1 MGVLGSSF
9 CSTQLR
15 IGGFRVPFELA
26 TPGCEGGGG
35 NKSLKALMRVVGP
48 DGESTEGM
56 IYAQAVED
64 EVSRQTTTPNSFVH
78 SACDLM
84 KLDAC
89 VNTPSELHR
98 HTCSLTV
105 YVKSNSELFNDSPH
119 LAAGHC
125 SACAVEKGKAARRAK
140 AVCVFIKALSPAP
153 RAHEAVDTSAAGSGQ
168 ARQQ

>member
-1 MGVLGSSF
+1 
-9 CSTQLR
+9 
-15 IGGFRVPFELA
+15 
-26 TPGCEGGGG
+26 
-35 NKSLKALMRVVGP
+35 MRVVGP

-56 IYAQAVED
+56 ICAQAVED